1 MRDVPNHHLMD
12 SVSPN
17 NKQPSSAVQIK
28 FEAVLVTVA
37 VAEEEDAL
45 RDFTNK
51 VHISALNKK
60 TRRNEEARARLTT

>member
-1 MRDVPNHHLMD
+1 MNPCTGCVGKYSFLN
-12 SVSPN
+12 
-17 NKQPSSAVQIK
+17 QTVQIK

-60 TRRNEEARARLTT
+60 TRRNEEACAR

>member
-1 MRDVPNHHLMD
+1 MPFPAPFTLPCRDLDLQLRV
-12 SVSPN
+12 
-17 NKQPSSAVQIK
+17 QVQIK